1 MLILKGMKLTTPL
14 TLLAA
19 ALCAASA
26 SAQVT
31 PIRFS
36 APVNPIAGLPKL
48 LPSPM
53 TGPLVGT
60 GISLPNLVPALNPSV
75 TLAAVAPAPAPVS
88 LPAHQELIPAIP
100 AQRAG
105 GDVVNPL
112 QRVMPGVVVRFNAP
126 ANGSTNG
133 APSTHDAAKEKLDE
147 TFDGSGAPSKPAV
160 NLPSRKPVTSGRH
173 VSLPEWDLE
182 RELGI

>member
-1 MLILKGMKLTTPL
+1 MKLSLTPL
-14 TLLAA
+14 TLVA
-19 ALCAASA
+19 ALCAATA

-31 PIRFS
+31 PVRFA

-48 LPSPM
+48 LPSPIS
-53 TGPLVGT
+53 GPLAGT
-60 GISLPNLVPALNPSV
+60 GISLPSLVPALTPSV
-75 TLAAVAPAPAPVS
+75 VLAAAAPAPIPAASVNLPVV
-88 LPAHQELIPAIP
+88 HEELIPAIQP
-100 AQRAG
+100 ARDPNVG
-105 GDVVNPL
+105 NPL

-133 APSTHDAAKEKLDE
+133 APSVPADAPKEKLDE

-160 NLPSRKPVTSGRH
+160 NLPARKPVTSGRH

>member
-1 MLILKGMKLTTPL
+1 MKLSITPL
-14 TLLAA
+14 TLVA
-19 ALCAASA
+19 ALCAATA
-26 SAQVT
+26 SAQVA
-31 PIRFS
+31 PIRFA

-60 GISLPNLVPALNPSV
+60 GISLPNLVPSLTPSV
-75 TLAAVAPAPAPVS
+75 TLAAVAPAPAPSVS
-88 LPAHQELIPAIP
+88 LPGAHQELIPAIP

-133 APSTHDAAKEKLDE
+133 AASVPDAPKEKLDE
-147 TFDGSGAPSKPAV
+147 TFDGSGASKPV
-160 NLPSRKPVTSGRH
+160 VKLPARKPVTSGRH